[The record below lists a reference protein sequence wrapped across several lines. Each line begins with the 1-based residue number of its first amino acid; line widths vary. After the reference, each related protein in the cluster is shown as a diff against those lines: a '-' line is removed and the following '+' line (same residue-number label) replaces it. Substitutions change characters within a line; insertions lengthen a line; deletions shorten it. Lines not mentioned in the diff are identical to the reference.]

1 MRRKLPSMHALVAFE
16 AAASHLNFTR
26 AAEELNVQ
34 QPAISR
40 QIQALEDDLGTA
52 LFTRTG
58 RKLTLTAAGQQ
69 LYRAAITG
77 LDAIEIGTETLRQA
91 GGQGQIL
98 IGAHSGIA
106 QFWLNDRLP
115 KFRRKVPHADVRLIT
130 RDQGEA
136 VDFDLADI
144 YIRFGEGH
152 WPGSDVTYLFG
163 EDVYPVCAPSF
174 LDQANVPFSVTDLAH
189 QPLIHLNDSHYRWI
203 DWSVF
208 LRENGHRPALPLP
221 LPLPL
226 PGITVDTYGLLIQ
239 SVLNGEGI
247 GLGWG
252 RLIDPYLAD
261 GRLIRPTKLSLS
273 SDRGFY
279 CLTRNRLT
287 ARPEIAAFVDWIK
300 RETFLI
306 D

>member
-1 MRRKLPSMHALVAFE
+1 MRRKLPSMHAIVAFE

-40 QIQALEDDLGTA
+40 QIQALEEDLGVE
-52 LFTRTG
+52 LFKRQN
-58 RKLTLTAAGQQ
+58 RKLSLTEEGRQ

-77 LDAIEIGTETLRQA
+77 LDAIETGAEALRQTK
-91 GGQGQIL
+91 GPSQIL
-98 IGAHSGIA
+98 IGAHAGIA
-106 QFWLNDRLP
+106 QFWLNKRLP
-115 KFRRKVPHADVRLIT
+115 KFRRQYPETDIRLMT
-130 RDQGEA
+130 RDQGDHT
-136 VDFDLADI
+136 DFNAADI
-144 YIRFGEGH
+144 YIRFGEGS
-152 WPGSDVTYLFG
+152 WPGADVTYLFG
-163 EDVYPVCAPSF
+163 EEVYPICSPALLQNSRP
-174 LDQANVPFSVTDLAH
+174 DLSAGELAA

-208 LRENGHRPALPLP
+208 LREQGHRPS
-221 LPLPL
+221 LPL

-252 RLIDPYLAD
+252 RLVDSYIQD
-261 GRLIRPTKLSLS
+261 GRLIRPSGLTLESE
-273 SDRGFY
+273 RGFY
-279 CLTRNRLT
+279 CLIKDRLR
-287 ARPEIAAFVDWIK
+287 ARPEVVAFVDWIK
-300 RETFLI
+300 RETFLL